1 MLKIFGCIMAILLTS
16 CVTNTPKLWIKSGGS
31 VEDFEIDRAQCNAQ
45 AFSVASGN
53 MYQIA
58 IVQNQCLQGKG
69 WKLQDSNQVNELG
82 NQLLN
87 EREKQSIA
95 SKELCSKKEYEV
107 IYAKT
112 PCMSPQINFKNMT
125 DNTKITEQ
133 QKSIFTKWREE
144 LDASIEIT
152 INTEINLNGMAG
164 KKWANYYKATAKPQN
179 DKNNLDLY
187 NEKITWGEY
196 NSKRQE
202 IYLKMND
209 ALK

>member
-1 MLKIFGCIMAILLTS
+1 MAILLTS
-16 CVTNTPKLWIKSGGS
+16 CVTNNQKVWMKSGAS
-31 VEDFEIDRAQCNAQ
+31 TEDFETDRAQCNAQ
-45 AFSVASGN
+45 AYSVAGGN
-53 MYQIA
+53 MYQI
-58 IVQNQCLQGKG
+58 IFVQNQCLQGKG
-69 WKLQDSNQVNELG
+69 WRLQDANQVNELG

-95 SKELCSKKEYEV
+95 SKELCSRKEYEV

-112 PCMSPQINFKNMT
+112 PCLSTQINFKNMT

-133 QKSIFTKWREE
+133 QKFIFTKWREE

-152 INTEINLNGMAG
+152 INREISLNGMAG
-164 KKWANYYKATAKPQN
+164 KRFSNYYKSSAKPQN

-202 IYLKMND
+202 IYLKMSD
-209 ALK
+209 AIK